1 MAIKLE
7 ADYPSRK
14 LPVTSDE
21 LSSTS
26 ATAGGIGLP
35 TTPMVDVGSGNLWQ
49 SVSESG
55 APRNIREAFG
65 AGVLCGAGLQ
75 YAEC

>member
-1 MAIKLE
+1 
-7 ADYPSRK
+7 
-14 LPVTSDE
+14 
-21 LSSTS
+21 
-26 ATAGGIGLP
+26 
-35 TTPMVDVGSGNLWQ
+35 MVDVGSGNLWQ

-55 APRNIREAFG
+55 APRNIRVAFG